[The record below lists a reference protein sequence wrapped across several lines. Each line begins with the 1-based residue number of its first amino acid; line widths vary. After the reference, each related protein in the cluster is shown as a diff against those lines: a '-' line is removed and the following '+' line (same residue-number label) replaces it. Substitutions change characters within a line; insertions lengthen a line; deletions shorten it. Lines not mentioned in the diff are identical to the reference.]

1 MEAMIAELAKV
12 GVLATED
19 GDDIV
24 IYGRKISPRRAT
36 FSTYNDH
43 RMAMCMSLF
52 ACCGVEVTIENPD
65 CVKKTFPDYFEV
77 LKNVTI
83 HERYNDSIK

>member
-1 MEAMIAELAKV
+1 MEAMISELTKV
-12 GVLATED
+12 GVSATAD

-24 IYGRKISPRRAT
+24 IHGRKISPQNAT

-65 CVKKTFPDYFEV
+65 CVKKTFPDYFRE
-77 LKNVTI
+77 LKRVSTY
-83 HERYNDSIK
+83 E